1 MLGALVES
9 PARSGSDAACVSG
22 RAGEGGAWLW
32 QVNKSD
38 IPDATRPKYDA
49 SLEMNRVHVRLE
61 QRQYRD
67 LVRAADF
74 FGNYERVARYNQFRP
89 RVSVPPHARPP
100 PPPPPPPPPRAPRS
114 MRHAARWAPLQAQGW
129 GAHGAV
135 RFAQVS
141 VRVDARA
148 WWLFAFT
155 CISWERSQAS
165 TRRPARQ
172 RSALRMPPGRLAVRN
187 GPRRARAARR
197 R

>member
-22 RAGEGGAWLW
+22 RAGEGGARLW

-89 RVSVPPHARPP
+89 RVSPHARSPARPP
-100 PPPPPPPPPRAPRS
+100 CARGRRGPRS
-114 MRHAARWAPLQAQGW
+114 MQRAARRAPLQARG
-129 GAHGAV
+129 GSAHGAV
-135 RFAQVS
+135 RSAQVS
-141 VRVDARA
+141 VRADARA
-148 WWLFAFT
+148 WWRFAFT

-187 GPRRARAARR
+187 GPRWARAACRR
-197 R
+197 